1 MASYYK
7 YAERDVANEIDWRAI
22 TGEITQNM
30 KDIEKAREDKR
41 VAIQKASGDAMKRM
55 MEKPQGEDFLE
66 NNRVANYAQQAQEIQ
81 LENLRLLKR
90 GDISEREYS
99 LRFNNLTTGTDMVFN
114 LSQEYQDSYQMH
126 MDRMANGEASGIEGD
141 LLGMAEQY
149 GNPKDSQYYIN
160 PLTGEVNLARTKE
173 DGETGQV
180 TIGDSQ
186 FDLMSLG
193 TARNI
198 IFQKINKY
206 QTQTQVKGLVEGL
219 KTEVNEALGTGALKG
234 YITKEKGL
242 DIDGLFETKDGK
254 LVPSTDEG
262 KAILASINATFAGDD
277 FSRASFLFDTVKT
290 IDGEVVELVMPDPEG
305 NFPELKNNQ
314 IKMVLN
320 NQNRYV
326 PEITDEQNRI
336 IEKNMVGLIKSGI
349 DKEFGI
355 KADTRKT
362 QSEEENLQLRR
373 QELLERAKARKEK
386 GLEKVKSTIMDDAR
400 RYLEE
405 NIKESVLSL
414 EDDEDVFTA
423 INEII
428 SEFGIELRN
437 PVNFLSGD
445 GQSLILSQTNEKG
458 DVIEN
463 EILLPSTLGTSK
475 NWFGPA
481 RPTAKASKEQMI
493 NFILENVNARALAA
507 IKDKFGGGT
516 NNENPALDDNEDDL
530 NAIPLTKTRTV
541 TIDYSKK

>member
-30 KDIEKAREDKR
+30 KDIEKAREQKR
-41 VAIQKASGDAMKRM
+41 GAIQKASGDAMKRM

-126 MDRMANGEASGIEGD
+126 MDRIANGEASGIEGD
-141 LLGMAEQY
+141 MLGKAEQY

-160 PLTGEVNLARTKE
+160 PLTGEVNLALTKE
-173 DGETGQV
+173 DGQSGQV

-198 IFQKINKY
+198 IFQKVNKY

-242 DIDGLFETKDGK
+242 DIDGLFQTKDGK

-277 FSRASFLFDTVKT
+277 FSRASFLYDTVKT
-290 IDGEVVELVMPDPEG
+290 ID
-305 NFPELKNNQ
+305 
-314 IKMVLN
+314 
-320 NQNRYV
+320 
-326 PEITDEQNRI
+326 
-336 IEKNMVGLIKSGI
+336 
-349 DKEFGI
+349 
-355 KADTRKT
+355 
-362 QSEEENLQLRR
+362 
-373 QELLERAKARKEK
+373 
-386 GLEKVKSTIMDDAR
+386 
-400 RYLEE
+400 
-405 NIKESVLSL
+405 
-414 EDDEDVFTA
+414 
-423 INEII
+423 
-428 SEFGIELRN
+428 
-437 PVNFLSGD
+437 
-445 GQSLILSQTNEKG
+445 
-458 DVIEN
+458 
-463 EILLPSTLGTSK
+463 
-475 NWFGPA
+475 
-481 RPTAKASKEQMI
+481 
-493 NFILENVNARALAA
+493 
-507 IKDKFGGGT
+507 
-516 NNENPALDDNEDDL
+516 
-530 NAIPLTKTRTV
+530 
-541 TIDYSKK
+541 

>member
-1 MASYYK
+1 
-7 YAERDVANEIDWRAI
+7 
-22 TGEITQNM
+22 
-30 KDIEKAREDKR
+30 
-41 VAIQKASGDAMKRM
+41 
-55 MEKPQGEDFLE
+55 
-66 NNRVANYAQQAQEIQ
+66 
-81 LENLRLLKR
+81 
-90 GDISEREYS
+90 
-99 LRFNNLTTGTDMVFN
+99 
-114 LSQEYQDSYQMH
+114 MH

-141 LLGMAEQY
+141 MLGKAEQY

-160 PLTGEVNLARTKE
+160 PLTGEVNLALTKE
-173 DGETGQV
+173 DGQSGQV

-242 DIDGLFETKDGK
+242 DVEGLFETKDGK

-262 KAILASINATFAGDD
+262 KAIISSINATFAGDD

-290 IDGEVVELVMPDPEG
+290 IDGEVVELVYPDPEG

-355 KADTRKT
+355 TADTRMTDYQRFQVRKINRELREKKD
-362 QSEEENLQLRR
+362 SLQLR
-373 QELLERAKARKEK
+373 LD
-386 GLEKVKSTIMDDAR
+386 T
-400 RYLEE
+400 
-405 NIKESVLSL
+405 
-414 EDDEDVFTA
+414 
-423 INEII
+423 I
-428 SEFGIELRN
+428 SELYRGGDVDLQAATTFFRDIDPNIVEINRSDTGVAVTILDRDTGEREIRDISFFGETDGEIDTNKPLDERDFIKAASNILLGKEAAESSEYLNLYNRKKKVGDEEVFVYDRKLRN
-437 PVNFLSGD
+437 EGQATADTSLS
-445 GQSLILSQTNEKG
+445 
-458 DVIEN
+458 
-463 EILLPSTLGTSK
+463 
-475 NWFGPA
+475 
-481 RPTAKASKEQMI
+481 
-493 NFILENVNARALAA
+493 
-507 IKDKFGGGT
+507 GGGT
-516 NNENPALDDNEDDL
+516 GRNTYSISTNKYIDEMLDSEALDFSGSVVPLSYQDNDL
-530 NAIPLTKTRTV
+530 AEALQKQFSDLGLQAEATGGAVNEVFV
-541 TIDYSKK
+541 TIPGLQERVIIDANNFTPSGQRVEKDKLRKFLATAIKKLKLEEKLNLEPDPNQGRFSKYN

>member
-1 MASYYK
+1 
-7 YAERDVANEIDWRAI
+7 
-22 TGEITQNM
+22 
-30 KDIEKAREDKR
+30 
-41 VAIQKASGDAMKRM
+41 
-55 MEKPQGEDFLE
+55 
-66 NNRVANYAQQAQEIQ
+66 
-81 LENLRLLKR
+81 
-90 GDISEREYS
+90 
-99 LRFNNLTTGTDMVFN
+99 MVFN
-114 LSQEYQDSYQMH
+114 LSKEYQDSYQMH
-126 MDRMANGEASGIEGD
+126 MDRMANDEASGIEGD
-141 LLGMAEQY
+141 MLGKAEQY

-160 PLTGEVNLARTKE
+160 PLTGEVNLALTKE
-173 DGETGQV
+173 DGQSGQV

-198 IFQKINKY
+198 IFQKVNKY

-242 DIDGLFETKDGK
+242 DVEGLFETKDGK

-262 KAILASINATFAGDD
+262 KAIIASINATFAGDD

-290 IDGEVVELVMPDPEG
+290 IDGEVVELVYPDPKG

-320 NQNRYV
+320 KQNRYV

-336 IEKNMVGLIKSGI
+336 LEKNMVGLIKSGI

-362 QSEEENLQLRR
+362 EAQEENLQLRK

-386 GLEKVKSTIMDDAR
+386 GLGEVKSTIMDDAR
-400 RYLEE
+400 RYLED

-463 EILLPSTLGTSK
+463 EILLPSKLGSK

-516 NNENPALDDNEDDL
+516 NNENPKPDDNEDDS
-530 NAIPLTKTRTV
+530 NAIPLTGTRTV